1 MSYLFKDQSIN
12 EPTFVDFKILGHF
25 LWNGVFN
32 YLCFVSPNP
41 NSCIWLLIRL
51 LLVPILNCVQLA
63 FALFNVC
70 PLKQKVRI
78 LPYAAASFLFCKK
91 KGLVVSKGM
100 AELSKISKNL
110 TNCFLTILLGIDWT
124 YCGEFHS
131 SNILLEKIRGKQ
143 MIIFHEYGV
152 GGKDFESS

>member
-1 MSYLFKDQSIN
+1 MPIETKGTHTAICGC
-12 EPTFVDFKILGHF
+12 VF
-25 LWNGVFN
+25 LV
-32 YLCFVSPNP
+32 L
-41 NSCIWLLIRL
+41 
-51 LLVPILNCVQLA
+51 Q
-63 FALFNVC
+63 
-70 PLKQKVRI
+70 
-78 LPYAAASFLFCKK
+78 K

-110 TNCFLTILLGIDWT
+110 GNCFLTILLGIDWT